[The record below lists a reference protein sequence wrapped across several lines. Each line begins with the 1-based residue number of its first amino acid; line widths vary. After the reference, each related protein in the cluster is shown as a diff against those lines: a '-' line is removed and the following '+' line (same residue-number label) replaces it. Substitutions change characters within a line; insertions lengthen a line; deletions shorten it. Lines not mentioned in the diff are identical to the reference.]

1 MSSVRAVTEDIEFK
15 VKVASFRPLPSDAL
29 IKEFSK
35 WIEQQ
40 AKEKNFLVW
49 RCSIQGQNQ
58 EYPK

>member
-1 MSSVRAVTEDIEFK
+1 MSSVKAVTEDIEFR
-15 VKVASFRPLPSDAL
+15 VKVASFKPLPTDFL

-40 AKEKNFLVW
+40 AKEKGFLVW
-49 RCSIQGQNQ
+49 RCSLQSQHQ